1 MSNLDQIDIKLKC
14 SEEVSQQL
22 RKELRHNKN
31 ENLDKYF
38 ALARATEEKLH
49 QMAEKV
55 ETTDNEQEKR
65 IKNDMEEMKKRF
77 ETVNDKLWNLETRM
91 DTMSQDQSES
101 FCVIQPNLD
110 ALLRNSIAQE
120 KTIPDKTE
128 RIIGTRVDF
137 VEPQPKMQE

>member
-55 ETTDNEQEKR
+55 ETTDNEREKR